1 MHDSGIFWGFGT
13 PFPTNIQ
20 VNFLWE
26 FPPAPSVYSQA
37 RAGNFLS
44 FYHPFQIVIFLLFQ
58 CVITTDYAQGQQI
71 SKLADEAHVPTDECL
86 EDELLQFAD
95 RFQEWALIN
104 KETDESEDPASVD
117 LNAAVTQTRLTGWT
131 ALEKEAVLKVI
142 TRH

>member
-1 MHDSGIFWGFGT
+1 M
-13 PFPTNIQ
+13 
-20 VNFLWE
+20 
-26 FPPAPSVYSQA
+26 
-37 RAGNFLS
+37 
-44 FYHPFQIVIFLLFQ
+44 IFLFLFQ

-104 KETDESEDPASVD
+104 KATYESDDPESVD
-117 LNAAVTQTRLTGWT
+117 LNAAIMQARLTGWT
-131 ALEKEAVLKVI
+131 ALEKEAVLKVTI